1 MKNHE
6 NKVYAGG
13 IRNRINRVVMRT
25 GGLSTAHYNSNYWG
39 QGDIDDTY
47 AAGSGLVPKNS
58 VIERT
63 VRPTELPVQRDEMHR
78 GNPPVMDNDV

>member
-13 IRNRINRVVMRT
+13 IRNRINRVTMRT
-25 GGLSTAHYNSNYWG
+25 GGESTAHYNSNFFG
-39 QGDIDDTY
+39 QGDIDETY
-47 AAGSGLVPKNS
+47 HPGSGLVPKNS
-58 VIERT
+58 VVDRT
-63 VRPTELPVQRDEMHR
+63 VRPDELPVQRDEIHQ

>member
-1 MKNHE
+1 MAKNHE
-6 NKVYAGG
+6 VKVYDGG

-25 GGLSTAHYNSNYWG
+25 GGESTAHYNADFYG
-39 QGDIDDTY
+39 QGSGVNPM
-47 AAGSGLVPKNS
+47 GSGSVDPRS

-63 VRPTELPVQRDEMHR
+63 VRPTELPVQRDEIHQ